1 MQVRTISMLLACL
14 VPALLPALA
23 RAQPS
28 DPYGQRRPP
37 PPRSIPVPDPAQLPA
52 SRPGEDPVLAEQIAR
67 QLVGRAQELFDA
79 RVYVD
84 AKQLA
89 VEALVRSPRGDAAD
103 QARALIKAINQQLGI
118 SDEPVPVVAPVP
130 PVEVDPMRE
139 PIDAPAPERPAE
151 AGGSLRG
158 RTLVSGVLW
167 GGVLG
172 GLIADAVDTEDTTA
186 GDVLLG
192 AAIGGGIGGLT
203 ASMIAKRRYT
213 RGDVALVDT
222 FAGIGAVGGLTMGML
237 MQPAESEAYSVNAV
251 IGTIG
256 GLLVGFVAAPQTATT
271 PRRMLRVAGL
281 AAAGGALP
289 FLLYAGIRDGDSDG
303 DERLTGA
310 LATGGLVVG
319 AYLGFRLTRR
329 LDVGKD
335 VRPGEAA
342 TAEDAPLAL
351 VGRHSDGRWTAGSVA
366 IQPLSAKL
374 APQPGM
380 VVPIVGATF

>member
-14 VPALLPALA
+14 VPAMGPAVA

-37 PPRSIPVPDPAQLPA
+37 PPPSIAVPDPAQLPA
-52 SRPGEDPVLAEQIAR
+52 SRPGEDPVLAEQISR

-79 RVYVD
+79 RVYID

-89 VEALVRSPRGDAAD
+89 VEALVRSPRGEAAL
-103 QARALIKAINQQLGI
+103 QARVLIKAINQQLGI
-118 SDEPVPVVAPVP
+118 SDEPAPVVTPVP
-130 PVEVDPMRE
+130 PVDVTPTRP
-139 PIDAPAPERPAE
+139 PIEAPARERSAE
-151 AGGSLRG
+151 AGGSLRT
-158 RTLVSGVLW
+158 RTIMSGVLW
-167 GGVLG
+167 GGVIG
-172 GLIADAVDTEDTTA
+172 GLIADAVDTKHTTA
-186 GDVLLG
+186 GDILLG
-192 AAIGGGIGGLT
+192 AAIGGGIGGIT
-203 ASMIAKRRYT
+203 ASMIAKRQYT
-213 RGDVALVDT
+213 RGDLALVDT

-237 MQPAESEAYSVNAV
+237 MQPVESEAYSVNAV
-251 IGTIG
+251 IGTMS
-256 GLLVGFVAAPQTATT
+256 GLLVGYIAAPQTNTT
-271 PRRMLRVAGL
+271 SRRMLRIAGF

-289 FLLYAGIRDGDSDG
+289 FLLYAGIRDGSSDA

-319 AYLGFRLTRR
+319 TYLGFRLTRQ
-329 LDVGKD
+329 LDLGKD

-342 TAEDAPLAL
+342 APQDAPLAL